1 MPILQ
6 SYFNGLDDPRT
17 GNAKRHKF
25 SDLMTISLLCAL
37 CGGETAVDMVDFCI
51 AKEDFL
57 RQYLELSG
65 GLPCHDTFS
74 CLFRMIKP
82 DAFEVL
88 FDKFR
93 EDFAQARDD
102 IKAVAMDGKEIR
114 RAFDKASEQSGVNMV
129 TAFAHGA
136 RLSLGIAQGQ
146 RGGSEIF
153 SLRELVSKLE
163 LKGMMITADAL
174 HCQRE
179 TCELLVEEG
188 ADYCLQ
194 LKGNQRDMKQDIM
207 AFVADHGTDIVDRF
221 KTVDGDHGRIETR
234 SYEVYD
240 IPQYLHDMHQW
251 PHLKA
256 FVHVATNREK
266 DGKIS
271 QSERLY
277 LLSKQLSA
285 EEAEKIIR
293 GHWQIENN
301 LHWTLDMVMNED
313 QHRARKDHAPVN
325 FAALRRIALN
335 IIKRNK
341 EKGSNRVKFKRAGW
355 SDRFLAS
362 LLQDF

>member
-1 MPILQ
+1 
-6 SYFNGLDDPRT
+6 
-17 GNAKRHKF
+17 
-25 SDLMTISLLCAL
+25 
-37 CGGETAVDMVDFCI
+37 
-51 AKEDFL
+51 
-57 RQYLELSG
+57 
-65 GLPCHDTFS
+65 
-74 CLFRMIKP
+74 
-82 DAFEVL
+82 
-88 FDKFR
+88 
-93 EDFAQARDD
+93 
-102 IKAVAMDGKEIR
+102 
-114 RAFDKASEQSGVNMV
+114 
-129 TAFAHGA
+129 
-136 RLSLGIAQGQ
+136 
-146 RGGSEIF
+146 
-153 SLRELVSKLE
+153 
-163 LKGMMITADAL
+163 MMITADAL

-179 TCELLVEEG
+179 TCKLLVEEG

-240 IPQYLHDMHQW
+240 IPQYLHDMHHW

-256 FVHVATNREK
+256 FVHVATSREK

-277 LLSKQLSA
+277 LVSRQLSA
-285 EEAEKIIR
+285 KEAEKIIR

-335 IIKRNK
+335 IIKCNK